1 MIVTDKDKKERKIKT
16 FRKKEKD
23 QNRVNVIGLT
33 LYIILQAAT
42 TFIHYAD
49 LFVEYSVVNRMIT

>member
-23 QNRVNVIGLT
+23 QNRVNVIGLS
-33 LYIILQAAT
+33 LYMILQVAT
-42 TFIHYAD
+42 AFIHYAD
-49 LFVEYSVVNRMIT
+49 LFV